1 MPAGVFYR
9 PDNQGSSGGGDLLKV
24 TRMESGRAEIRTTLS
39 AHGHTLLGILA
50 SDDWN
55 LPSPVA
61 TPGDV
66 AIDLG
71 QVFVPL

>member
-1 MPAGVFYR
+1 
-9 PDNQGSSGGGDLLKV
+9 
-24 TRMESGRAEIRTTLS
+24 MESGRAGIRTTLS

-55 LPSPVA
+55 PPSPIA

-66 AIDLG
+66 AVDLG

>member
-1 MPAGVFYR
+1 
-9 PDNQGSSGGGDLLKV
+9 
-24 TRMESGRAEIRTTLS
+24 MESGKAEIRTTLS